1 MFSKDAKAYKHTIP
15 ESLYKTS
22 SRNENN
28 NIHPFIFKKNP
39 NCLNTRKRHK
49 IRIIQHQQ
57 RKKQLDQTT
66 SVKED
71 FSRRIF
77 LKLLR
82 KTTTSILSPTLYT
95 KHHRGIKM
103 TIFTNLFSRKIL
115 TASTERKRHKILS
128 IQNQRGKKQLEQST
142 SVKEDFFKA
151 VARRKFMLLTKSL
164 SGLNIKM

>member
-82 KTTTSILSPTLYT
+82 KPTTSILSPTLYT
-95 KHHRGIKM
+95 KSSRNKNDNIHQF
-103 TIFTNLFSRKIL
+103 IFQKNPNRLNRKETPQNSQHSKPARKKTAGAVNLR
-115 TASTERKRHKILS
+115 E
-128 IQNQRGKKQLEQST
+128 GG
-142 SVKEDFFKA
+142 FF
-151 VARRKFMLLTKSL
+151 
-164 SGLNIKM
+164 

>member
-22 SRNENN
+22 LRNENY
-28 NIHPFIFKKNP
+28 NIHQFIFKKNP

-49 IRIIQHQQ
+49 IRIIQNQQ
-57 RKKQLDQTT
+57 RKKQLEQST
-66 SVKED
+66 SVKD
-71 FSRRIF
+71 FFKAVAKGNYKHTIPDS
-77 LKLLR
+77 
-82 KTTTSILSPTLYT
+82 LYET
-95 KHHRGIKM
+95 HRGMKM

-115 TASTERKRHKILS
+115 TASTERKRHKIRI
-128 IQNQRGKKQLEQST
+128 IQNQQGKKQLEQSN

-164 SGLNIKM
+164 RGLTIKM